1 MIIAQSLLSR
11 EALLKELNGRL
22 PQLACDYVLTINLPT
37 PENDTA
43 IVSCTLLIT
52 NFTLPSVG
60 VNYTNMSEIGHVK
73 GSLNFSSMSVSFI
86 VPSDE
91 SSSFIHN
98 LCGTQYHESGVPL
111 FVPLSSLPTVKISRI
126 VSKVDDKEKELR
138 ERLKSIKSDT
148 VNALKEFVQ
157 KVSNPSNV
165 DVADVMNLYSCRF
178 SYPVPSVDLS
188 SDSLAVYTTTITFES
203 FELL

>member
-11 EALLKELNGRL
+11 ESLLKELNGRL
-22 PQLACDYVLTINLPT
+22 PQLSCDFVLTINSPV
-37 PENDTA
+37 NDTTGD
-43 IVSCTLLIT
+43 SCTLLIT
-52 NFTLPSVG
+52 NFTVPSVG
-60 VNYTNMSEIGHVK
+60 MNYSNMNEIGHVK

-86 VPSDE
+86 VPSDRPA
-91 SSSFIHN
+91 SFIHN
-98 LCGTQYHESGVPL
+98 LCGGQYHSSGVPL

-126 VSKVDDKEKELR
+126 VSKVDDEEKELR

-148 VNALKEFVQ
+148 VNALKELAD
-157 KVSNPSNV
+157 KVSNPADV

-188 SDSLAVYTTTITFES
+188 SDSLCVYTTTITFES